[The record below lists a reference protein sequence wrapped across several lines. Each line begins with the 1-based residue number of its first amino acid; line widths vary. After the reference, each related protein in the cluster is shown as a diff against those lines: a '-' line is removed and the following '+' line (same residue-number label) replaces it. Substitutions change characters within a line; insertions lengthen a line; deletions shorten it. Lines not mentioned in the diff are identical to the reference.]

1 MGYNFEVKVYDVE
14 EKLDNTKTPYENVKA
29 LGLLKCSTM
38 KELDYGSILIGCD
51 TIVVFNGQIY
61 GKPRDKADAY
71 RMLKSLSGNTHEVMS
86 GLSVIYKDYTY
97 SDVCV
102 SKVVFKN
109 LSDEDIYSYIE
120 TGECFGKA
128 GAYAIQG
135 IGGNLV
141 DHYEGSLNN
150 IIGLPTEML
159 AKVLGEINEME
170 D

>member
-1 MGYNFEVKVYDVE
+1 
-14 EKLDNTKTPYENVKA
+14 
-29 LGLLKCSTM
+29 
-38 KELDYGSILIGCD
+38 
-51 TIVVFNGQIY
+51 
-61 GKPRDKADAY
+61 
-71 RMLKSLSGNTHEVMS
+71 MS
-86 GLSVIYKDYTY
+86 GLAVIYKDFVYN
-97 SDVCV
+97 DVCV

-120 TGECFGKA
+120 SGECFGKA